1 MKRGSYRGF
10 PGGSAIK
17 NLSDN
22 AGDARDAGSIS
33 GWGRAPGVGN
43 GNPLQYS
50 CLGNLVDRGAWWA
63 TVPGIAKESDRTEQL
78 SPNSTTTGSCN
89 VT

>member
-1 MKRGSYRGF
+1 MELGSYRGF

-50 CLGNLVDRGAWWA
+50 CLGNPVDRGAWWA
-63 TVPGIAKESDRTEQL
+63 TVPGIAKELDRTEQL
-78 SPNSTTTGSCN
+78 SLNSTTGSCN